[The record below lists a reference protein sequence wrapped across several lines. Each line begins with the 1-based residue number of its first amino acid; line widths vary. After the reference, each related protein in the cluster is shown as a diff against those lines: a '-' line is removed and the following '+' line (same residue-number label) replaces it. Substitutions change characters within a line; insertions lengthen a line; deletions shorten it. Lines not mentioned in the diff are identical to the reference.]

1 MKQIAESRSLRYR
14 ILNGHV
20 TVVME
25 TLPSGPELT
34 LVWVLS
40 AEAAPLSCDTS
51 RVSLQEDRD
60 KSSRVGAP
68 VADSFNVHIF

>member
-1 MKQIAESRSLRYR
+1 
-14 ILNGHV
+14 
-20 TVVME
+20 ME

-51 RVSLQEDRD
+51 QVSLQEDRD